1 MPGEVTIPRVH
12 RAALA
17 QLLTLPEST
26 STALVTAL
34 QTASPSLLLG
44 TVARR
49 LAATLAI
56 PVDDMSK
63 ILFMLASMYLTS
75 RSASHTQEDFPAEII
90 ASARELSE
98 FKSGDIEWTHAQK
111 LLSDLLACDRSLGI
125 TAKALGVTSDYEKT
139 FSRARILTDMRPIFG
154 EKVEDPP
161 AAAMIVHTLRI
172 TYHTP
177 QTNDTPSAFYISL
190 DAKDLMELQKQ
201 ITRALAKEQT
211 IAKTLSSINLPVLSS
226 QEGDV

>member
-1 MPGEVTIPRVH
+1 MPGEVTIPPAH

-17 QLLTLPEST
+17 QLLTLPEAT

-34 QTASPSLLLG
+34 QATSPSLLIG

-49 LAATLAI
+49 LAADLGI
-56 PVDDMSK
+56 PVDDMSE

-75 RSASHTQEDFPAEII
+75 RSGSQADEDFPAVVIDT
-90 ASARELSE
+90 ARELDE
-98 FKSGDIEWTHAQK
+98 FKDVDVEWPRAQK

-125 TAKALGVTSDYEKT
+125 TAKALGVTSEYDKI
-139 FSRARILTDMRPIFG
+139 FARARILTDMRPIFG
-154 EKVEDPP
+154 EKVEEPP
-161 AAAMIVHTLRI
+161 AAAVIVHTLRI

-177 QTNDTPSAFYISL
+177 QVNNLSSTFYLSL
-190 DAKDLMELQKQ
+190 DTKDLHELQAE

-211 IAKTLSSINLPVLSS
+211 ITRTLSGIHLPVLSS
-226 QEGDV
+226 EEEDV